1 MKYFDLKSVV
11 EAYEQIS
18 TTTKDKFWGVLGV
31 LYSIDS
37 IVESNRIY
45 KVDATRLSTFLES
58 IFRLYNKKEY
68 DGNGAYSVAFS
79 DHWAKSVSEGFL
91 VGRPSI
97 WPVII
102 WAYRNRAFEEKMST
116 QSVYDQF
123 LREFHLTESILET
136 MFSLDFDDE
145 LVRFS
150 GVAYSDM
157 ELLKALGGKKISET
171 PTIKMNHVFV
181 VANAGDLTRGPFF
194 QPLYASLNTLECLII
209 FPFNASNY
217 YKIFTTSETKSI
229 KGSINTKARQV
240 IFYGAPGTGKS
251 HEINKECCKHKHFR
265 ITFHPDTDYASFVG
279 AYKPSTYQE
288 QVFTNM
294 GDKAIPLKDSV
305 TGANVTTTKITY
317 SYVCQAFL
325 KAYISA
331 WKEQQNET
339 PDPVFLIIEEINR
352 GNCAQIFGD
361 IFQLLDRNKSGFS
374 DYPIVA
380 DDDMKQELEKVFEDL
395 EVVNADEINNLYE
408 GGQDVVAWVKSGS
421 HLLLPNN
428 LYIWATM
435 NTSDQSLFPIDS
447 AFKRRWDWKYIK
459 IKNSSKN
466 YRIVF
471 SNGNEYD
478 WWEFLM
484 AINDRIEGG
493 DIQQE
498 DKKLGYFFVKP
509 EEDGVIS
516 AEKFLSKVIFYLYN
530 DVFKDFGFEEDF
542 FKDEAG
548 KVMTFASYFDPNGE
562 VDESRVERFITNVL
576 DSDMPESI
584 VSHGNNGGR
593 DNTKFRINGQGERVD
608 KKKIAVEL
616 VKTYVSQHPEF
627 NASEIIEAWKP
638 FEKFVSHFM
647 ESEEEYNQRVN
658 IKGKQPRAEKVDC
671 GGGGAVY
678 VATNGYGTLEKMRK
692 LQELLKETDLGLE
705 ITPDKNETA
714 D

>member
-1 MKYFDLKSVV
+1 MILNLHSLAFNTETASGGGNPAWGTEMGQGDGYRFHFEDSDEFITALVYMSVQDPQKRITCPLGKGGGQAADYEFVLGSLFDKIFVNGLKVKGKFVLLVVKKLVGANHVGRRTLKYSPRMTLDGKNYNDECYKEMARLLGVSEKGSWFVSEIKVRNQDELHFTAHILDANNKIVFADSEDRSRKLQEKLSAYAKDAKDSNLSKYVASVV
-11 EAYEQIS
+11 LNEPLQQI
-18 TTTKDKFWGVLGV
+18 
-31 LYSIDS
+31 
-37 IVESNRIY
+37 
-45 KVDATRLSTFLES
+45 
-58 IFRLYNKKEY
+58 
-68 DGNGAYSVAFS
+68 
-79 DHWAKSVSEGFL
+79 
-91 VGRPSI
+91 
-97 WPVII
+97 
-102 WAYRNRAFEEKMST
+102 
-116 QSVYDQF
+116 
-123 LREFHLTESILET
+123 
-136 MFSLDFDDE
+136 
-145 LVRFS
+145 
-150 GVAYSDM
+150 
-157 ELLKALGGKKISET
+157 
-171 PTIKMNHVFV
+171 
-181 VANAGDLTRGPFF
+181 FF
-194 QPLYASLNTLECLII
+194 
-209 FPFNASNY
+209 
-217 YKIFTTSETKSI
+217 
-229 KGSINTKARQV
+229 
-240 IFYGAPGTGKS
+240 GAPGTGKS
-251 HEINKECCKHKHFR
+251 HEINEQCCKYEHFR

-288 QVFTNM
+288 QVVTNM
-294 GDKAIPLKDSV
+294 GEKAIPLKDSV
-305 TGANVTTTKITY
+305 TGANVTTAKITY
-317 SYVCQAFL
+317 SYVFQAFL
-325 KAYISA
+325 KAYVAA
-331 WKEQQNET
+331 WKEQQKET
-339 PDPVFLIIEEINR
+339 PAPVFLIIEEINR

-361 IFQLLDRNKSGFS
+361 IFQLLDRNKLGFS

-380 DDDMKQELEKVFEDL
+380 DDDLEQELKKVFEDL
-395 EVVNADEINNLYE
+395 EVVNAATINSLYE
-408 GGQDVVAWVKSGS
+408 GGHDVVDGVKTGS

-509 EEDGVIS
+509 KEDGVIS
-516 AEKFLSKVIFYLYN
+516 AEMFLSKVIFYLYN

-542 FKDEAG
+542 FKDEDG
-548 KVMTFASYFDPNGE
+548 RVMAFASYFDSNGE
-562 VDESRVERFITNVL
+562 VDENRVERFITNVL
-576 DSDMPESI
+576 DLDVLDYSEESAEE
-584 VSHGNNGGR
+584 SGQTQGNDGGR
-593 DNTKFRINGQGERVD
+593 DHTKFRINGKGEPVGKGRV
-608 KKKIAVEL
+608 AVEL
-616 VKTYVSQHPEF
+616 VKTYVSQHPRL

-658 IKGKQPRAEKVDC
+658 IEGKQPRAEKIDC

-678 VATNGYGTLEKMRK
+678 IATNGYGTLEKMRK

-705 ITPDKNETA
+705 ISPDKNETA